1 MNGKRQEIGTPQEG
15 GRSEKKSTRNCYKES
30 YKREFEFVLWHF
42 QMDKFEGYTQSFM
55 YIVVKMNIF

>member
-1 MNGKRQEIGTPQEG
+1 VRKRVQEIAT
-15 GRSEKKSTRNCYKES
+15 KKVTRES
-30 YKREFEFVLWHF
+30 MTFVLWHF